1 MPIGRSVKPT
11 TVHTVIKRLVE
22 ILSSRLPDVQ
32 VLDGPSLSGDYKS
45 VCLMI
50 GWSDPDRATATV
62 GRQAPEGIRSND
74 SESWSLQCLVSAVD
88 GSSNDRACELA
99 REKAAD
105 VFTAVSDFV
114 TSDLTMQGVCGV
126 VTVGDQ
132 EWWQSPTANGIEA
145 VILFKLNGKALL

>member
-1 MPIGRSVKPT
+1 MSLGSSVKPT

-22 ILSSRLPDVQ
+22 FLTPRLPDVQ
-32 VLDGPSLSGDYKS
+32 VLDGPSLNGNYKA

-50 GWSDPDRATATV
+50 GWSDPDRPTATAT
-62 GRQAPEGIRSND
+62 RRAPGGLVSND
-74 SESWSLQCLVSAVD
+74 SETWSLQCLVSAVD
-88 GSSNDRACELA
+88 GSSNDQACGLA

-114 TSDLTMQGVCGV
+114 TSDMTVQRTCGV

-145 VILFKLNGKALL
+145 TILFKLNGEALL